1 MYCVVKIRVICLL
14 QPVQIVVTSLSASF
28 LYNIL
33 HHYCLNF
40 LDSMNDVLFFLSYYL
55 FVHNK
60 PTDSKL
66 NICDIKSKKN
76 FLAIR
81 NWRFCGS
88 PRGCKSVCALE
99 RQGFDTT
106 YPIRSHVVKKISGY
120 VSKIK

>member
-33 HHYCLNF
+33 HHYCLHF
-40 LDSMNDVLFFLSYYL
+40 LNSMNDVLFFLSYYL

-66 NICDIKSKKN
+66 NICDIKYKKKL
-76 FLAIR
+76 FSHTQLALL
-81 NWRFCGS
+81 RFAKG
-88 PRGCKSVCALE
+88 L
-99 RQGFDTT
+99 
-106 YPIRSHVVKKISGY
+106 
-120 VSKIK
+120 